1 MSIEPLIALSVG
13 NSRVRIGLF
22 RDGPEP
28 ESTAVF
34 PLRPDA
40 ADRASDPVPDERA
53 SVAAGPRETAAG
65 GTPPLVHEALAAWI
79 RTHLPG
85 LGAVPRIVLASV
97 RDQAADPIADHLDRV
112 LGATVQRVGTDVPVP
127 IATALDADTTPGV
140 DRLLAALAA
149 YEVLQQACIVI
160 DAGTAVT
167 VDFVDGEGTFH
178 GGAIAP
184 GLRMQLDALHAGTE
198 RLPAVAMAMPDEDP
212 FGRSTASA
220 MRLGVYHGIR
230 GLTARM
236 IDLYAERYAAY
247 PTVVATGGDAAML
260 FRDEPLIDRVVPD
273 LVLRG
278 IAIAARAASGAAST

>member
-1 MSIEPLIALSVG
+1 MSIESLIALSVG

-28 ESTAVF
+28 ESTAAF

-40 ADRASDPVPDERA
+40 TDAAPGPAPDGP
-53 SVAAGPRETAAG
+53 SPGTAGTGATAADG
-65 GTPPLVHEALAAWI
+65 PHPPVREAVEAWI
-79 RTHLPG
+79 RTHLSG
-85 LGAVPRIVLASV
+85 LGAVPRILLASV
-97 RDQAADPIADHLDRV
+97 RDQSADPIADHLERS

-127 IATALDADTTPGV
+127 IATALDPDTTPGV

-184 GLRMQLDALHAGTE
+184 GLRMQLEALHTGTE
-198 RLPAVAMAMPDEDP
+198 RLPAIAMAMPEEDP

-220 MRLGVYHGIR
+220 MRLGVYHGVR

-278 IAIAARAASGAAST
+278 IAIAARAACGAAST